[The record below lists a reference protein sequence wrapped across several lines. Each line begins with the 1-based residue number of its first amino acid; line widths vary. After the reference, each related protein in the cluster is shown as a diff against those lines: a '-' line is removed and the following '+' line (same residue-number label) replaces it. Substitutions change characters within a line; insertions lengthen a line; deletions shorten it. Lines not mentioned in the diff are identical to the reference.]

1 MDMALVWV
9 FACYVFIGITL
20 ATIGPVRRA
29 LDEAVVE
36 LREGPSADDDS
47 NSRIVPT
54 GKVFLFRAVMSL
66 AIATLWP
73 RFVFFVVSKP
83 QHHKMPSTEHSNSR
97 DMTSRMN
104 SAADSSQAAV
114 TAFALPSTSHARSQ
128 GNNAP
133 ASDDASFPQPRL
145 KSARPGSDLTDRST

>member
-104 SAADSSQAAV
+104 SPASQTTL
-114 TAFALPSTSHARSQ
+114 TAFALPSTSRARSE
-128 GNNAP
+128 GNNVP
-133 ASDDASFPQPRL
+133 ESDDASFPHPRL
-145 KSARPGSDLTDRST
+145 KSARPESDLTDRSA

>member
-1 MDMALVWV
+1 MDVALVWV

-29 LDEAVVE
+29 LDKAVVE

-47 NSRIVPT
+47 VSRIVPP

-73 RFVFFVVSKP
+73 RFVFFVMSQP
-83 QHHKMPSTEHSNSR
+83 QDHKMPSTEHSNAS

-104 SAADSSQAAV
+104 SAADSRQTTL
-114 TAFALPSTSHARSQ
+114 TAFAFPSTSRARSES
-128 GNNAP
+128 NNVP
-133 ASDDASFPQPRL
+133 ASD
-145 KSARPGSDLTDRST
+145 